1 MDPATSQNGFKPMAD
16 SLPLIWA
23 HAPSTTVRQTDDV
36 VVRQIGTKQLKTLKK
51 WLEWVPAAD
60 DRSPK
65 RGRKRNAV
73 TLYQELH
80 NPALVQAVAHP
91 LRARMLSILQDREAS
106 PKELAGE
113 VRTPPATVAYHIQV
127 LRKLKLIKLVK
138 KTPRRG
144 AVEHHYRADFGAHID
159 NEAWSATPDVVTR
172 SMVGG
177 VLGEVGN
184 DANAAATIG
193 GFDHEEAVLTRSKY
207 VLDQEAWSELSGM
220 VTDVLDRADELQ
232 KDAEKRLRSNGHDGE
247 RRAGLV
253 MMLFESM
260 PAGRGEEPE
269 MLPASRASGGRKA
282 TRARPAV

>member
-1 MDPATSQNGFKPMAD
+1 
-16 SLPLIWA
+16 
-23 HAPSTTVRQTDDV
+23 
-36 VVRQIGTKQLKTLKK
+36 
-51 WLEWVPAAD
+51 
-60 DRSPK
+60 
-65 RGRKRNAV
+65 V

-106 PKELAGE
+106 PKELAAEFGI
-113 VRTPPATVAYHIQV
+113 PLANVAYHIQV

-159 NEAWSATPDVVTR
+159 NEAWSATPEVIKR

-177 VLGEVGN
+177 VLGEIGN
-184 DANAAATIG
+184 DATDAASIG
-193 GFDHEEAVLTRSKY
+193 GFDRADAVLARTKH
-207 VLDQEAWSELSGM
+207 VLDDQAWQELSAM
-220 VTDVLDRADELQ
+220 LDNVLGRADELQ
-232 KDAEKRLRSNGHDGE
+232 KESEKRLRASGHEGE

-260 PAGRGEEPE
+260 PSVPGADAAK
-269 MLPASRASGGRKA
+269 MPASQTSGRSK
-282 TRARPAV
+282 TSRARVTA